1 MTYNPITYT
10 ASGGQTV
17 FNIPFTRISDTYI
30 RVATKLVGATD
41 YINKSVSTDYT
52 IVGNT
57 VVFNT
62 GLASGVKVRIWRSTN
77 RASLVDFNGVK
88 NLTTSNLG
96 LTTTQQANIAEEVES
111 DLDEVNAVIDGIV
124 TSIVGFDPDNVSNS
138 YLELQGDVNA
148 AVTAYDAKTADV
160 NTLLQKGV
168 SPWVSSRAYVA
179 GDVAGYS
186 NNVWI
191 ALASNTNSAP
201 TDVNANWVRIATR
214 TGTIYALP
222 TNHHDVRI
230 NYTDANTITVL
241 AGSRVRSSDDT
252 TDIVFSADRTCV
264 LNASGSNGLDT
275 GTEASNTWY
284 NLYAIYN
291 PSTLTS
297 ALLFST
303 VNEAVSGSITLPSGF
318 TKKRQLKFAVRN
330 NASSNII
337 PFFYQSNF
345 LVRFDGVTLGVGGST
360 EVLNSGVATAFTDIS
375 LSNFVPPI
383 SRISILHGH
392 RVQGSLGA
400 GTDFRRKGDTTNGF
414 TALPTAP
421 LVNDSKVIKFDLAT
435 DNAQTIQYRN
445 NVSGTTSLSVLG
457 FYVTEVL

>member
-1 MTYNPITYT
+1 MAKTVDT
-10 ASGGQTV
+10 ADLIEVLGSA
-17 FNIPFTRISDTYI
+17 
-30 RVATKLVGATD
+30 RVANGAPALVTP
-41 YINKSVSTDYT
+41 S
-52 IVGNT
+52 
-57 VVFNT
+57 
-62 GLASGVKVRIWRSTN
+62 
-77 RASLVDFNGVK
+77 
-88 NLTTSNLG
+88 LTTIERGFYYDPTIPS
-96 LTTTQQANIAEEVES
+96 S
-111 DLDEVNAVIDGIV
+111 AVI
-124 TSIVGFDPDNVSNS
+124 N
-138 YLELQGDVNA
+138 
-148 AVTAYDAKTADV
+148 
-160 NTLLQKGV
+160 
-168 SPWVSSRAYVA
+168 
-179 GDVAGYS
+179 S
-186 NNVWI
+186 NNVTWASNVLGGKINHVLQNGVPQWVSTTTYAIGNVVNRTNSLWI

-201 TDVNANWVRIATR
+201 TDANANWVRVATR

-264 LNASGSNGLDT
+264 LNASGANGLDT

-291 PSTLTS
+291 PTTATS

-303 VNEAVSGSITLPSGF
+303 VNEAVTGSITLPSGF

-345 LVRFDGVTLGVGGST
+345 LVRFDAVTLGVGGST
-360 EVLNSGVATAFTDIS
+360 EVLNSGTATTFTDIGLAS
-375 LSNFVPPI
+375 FVPAI
-383 SRISILHGH
+383 SRIAVLHGY
-392 RVQGSLGA
+392 RNQGSTGL

-414 TALPTAP
+414 TALPATP
-421 LVNDSKVIKFDLAT
+421 NVNDGLTLTFDLAT
-435 DNAQTIQYRN
+435 DNTQTIQYRN
-445 NVSGTTSLSVLG
+445 NVSGTTWLSVLG